1 MSPEESQ
8 RKLQAQGAK
17 DVAVQQAQEDVA
29 DIRTLQQTP
38 AFARYYVRSLRE
50 RREKLAA
57 KACNYCEG
65 PYEHERLVAQI
76 KLLDELLKM
85 PERDRV
91 TAHKVLQPEDQV

>member
-17 DVAVQQAQEDVA
+17 DIAVQQAQENVS
-29 DIRTLQQTP
+29 DIRTLEQTP

-50 RREKLAA
+50 MREKLVAQACEYLEPLEQA
-57 KACNYCEG
+57 K
-65 PYEHERLVAQI
+65 LVAQI
-76 KLLDELLKM
+76 KLLDDLLKM

-91 TAHKVLQPEDQV
+91 TAHKVLQPEDRG